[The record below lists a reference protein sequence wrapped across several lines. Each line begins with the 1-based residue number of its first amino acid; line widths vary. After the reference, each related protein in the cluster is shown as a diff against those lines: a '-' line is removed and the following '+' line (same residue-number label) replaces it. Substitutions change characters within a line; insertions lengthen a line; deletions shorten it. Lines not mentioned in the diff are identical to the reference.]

1 MAQHANDICLVSSK
15 VNISEKCS
23 VSGYQLT
30 GIPCGPG
37 TSPRPV
43 PGAVSGLLLSL

>member
-15 VNISEKCS
+15 VNICEKCS